1 MDFAKRALCG
11 GLNHI
16 HFEEIDSTQKHVK
29 REFERLPTDR
39 LTLITADFQTDG
51 VGKGDRTWVAAKK
64 KSVLATFAF
73 HFPQGC
79 STKFCNDNAK
89 NVSHVVALAAL
100 QVLRAAVP
108 PEFTNDFVFN
118 MKWPNDVLV
127 NGKKMGGILAEAVT
141 SRDADGAARLGG
153 VIVGIGLN
161 INKSADE
168 LAKIK
173 RAVWPAASL
182 LSELPASASGQ
193 NPFDVDSIRDNLAV
207 KFFNDLEM
215 FCKKGF
221 SSIQSTVSSMQILV
235 GQEINFNHDDR
246 KEGQHDTT
254 KISRGTFTGID
265 KDGCLLLKLKNGC
278 TEAMISGEIVP
289 LQRGEVSLST
299 PLAATGLLLAI
310 GTAVALPRSGTAPL
324 MRWFRDMLEV
334 LGITLFV
341 ALGGR
346 MALRLP
352 FTPVPITM
360 QTFCIQ
366 LASLIAGPFHGV
378 AAMTLYA
385 VLTIFTDINLGSP
398 KGSKVTCGYILGFIP
413 AAFAYGQPASWPA
426 ASITIPNLL
435 MNAMVGSAL
444 TYIGG
449 VLGLIFYGV
458 PSPVKNGVLPFLP
471 GDFLKSLTV
480 ASIFSRIH
488 DA

>member
-1 MDFAKRALCG
+1 
-11 GLNHI
+11 
-16 HFEEIDSTQKHVK
+16 
-29 REFERLPTDR
+29 
-39 LTLITADFQTDG
+39 

-108 PEFTNDFVFN
+108 PEFTKGFVFN
-118 MKWPNDVLV
+118 LKWPNDVFV
-127 NGKKMGGILAEAVT
+127 NGKKMGGILAEAVM

-207 KFFNDLEM
+207 KFFNDLDM

-265 KDGCLLLKLKNGC
+265 KDGCLLLKLKNGR

-299 PLAATGLLLAI
+299 PLAATGLLLAS
-310 GTAVALPRSGTAPL
+310 RS
-324 MRWFRDMLEV
+324 R
-334 LGITLFV
+334 
-341 ALGGR
+341 
-346 MALRLP
+346 
-352 FTPVPITM
+352 
-360 QTFCIQ
+360 
-366 LASLIAGPFHGV
+366 
-378 AAMTLYA
+378 
-385 VLTIFTDINLGSP
+385 
-398 KGSKVTCGYILGFIP
+398 
-413 AAFAYGQPASWPA
+413 
-426 ASITIPNLL
+426 
-435 MNAMVGSAL
+435 
-444 TYIGG
+444 
-449 VLGLIFYGV
+449 
-458 PSPVKNGVLPFLP
+458 
-471 GDFLKSLTV
+471 
-480 ASIFSRIH
+480 SRSRCSS
-488 DA
+488 